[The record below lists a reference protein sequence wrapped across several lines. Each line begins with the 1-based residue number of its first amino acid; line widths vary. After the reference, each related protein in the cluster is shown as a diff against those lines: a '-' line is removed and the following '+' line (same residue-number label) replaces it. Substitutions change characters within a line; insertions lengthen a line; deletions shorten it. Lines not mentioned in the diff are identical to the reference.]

1 MTLTTNQLNVYNI
14 MLGMN
19 GNGPLT
25 DEKRTN
31 LLSVDLSPFGISQE
45 DKQVAVRWYESVIGL
60 TLQSA

>member
-31 LLSVDLSPFGISQE
+31 LLSVDLSPFGINQE
-45 DKQVAVRWYESVIGL
+45 DKQVAIRRYESVIGL